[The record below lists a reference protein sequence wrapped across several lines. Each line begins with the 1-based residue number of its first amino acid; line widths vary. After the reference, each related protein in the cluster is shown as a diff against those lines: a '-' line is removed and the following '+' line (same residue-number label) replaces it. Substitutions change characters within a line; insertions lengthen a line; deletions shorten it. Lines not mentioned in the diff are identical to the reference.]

1 MSASVAI
8 LFARRDSISLDRLR
22 ELFAHDPLLPP
33 SHPLRN
39 TPLHLIRASYQWIN
53 TNRPNDWHRVTK
65 SFTIAK
71 STYNELAA
79 SWTEAYRWRVEDDRT
94 GI

>member
-1 MSASVAI
+1 MIPALPADGF
-8 LFARRDSISLDRLR
+8 LSLLD
-22 ELFAHDPLLPP
+22 LPP
-33 SHPLRN
+33 DHRLRN
-39 TPLHLIRASYQWIN
+39 TPLHLIRASYQWKQ

-79 SWTEAYRWRVEDDRT
+79 SWTESYRWRADERAVE
-94 GI
+94 